1 MVPPAESFRRW
12 YLTHK
17 WTSLVC
23 TLFLLMLC
31 LTGLPLI
38 FRDELTFWLG
48 DAIEPPEH
56 VSASTPV
63 NLDALI
69 QDAKARHPQD
79 AVKFLTKDDDYPM
92 WFVSLGDNPMSRE
105 NSAICMYDQRTG
117 EFLKEYPVGHGFI
130 YVLLTLHVEMFA
142 GLWGTLFLGAMG
154 LVFVASV
161 VSGIV
166 VYGPFMRK
174 LPFGTLR
181 RARSTRLTWL
191 DLHNL
196 LGIVTVTWALVV
208 GVTGVIN
215 TLDRPLLSYW
225 QMTEIS
231 DMLTRWKDT
240 PAPAKVVPVDE
251 VIRTV
256 EAVAPDLAVRFI
268 AFPGTPFAGPH
279 HYMVFMRGQTS
290 LTERLL
296 TPMLINAGTA
306 QVSDSRHLPWYL
318 TVLLLSQPLHF
329 GDYGGTPLKVIWA
342 LLDVIT
348 IIVLLSGLYLWWQ
361 KRKSSAEDLLIQM
374 DLSAE
379 SVFSTEPSAKSR

>member
-1 MVPPAESFRRW
+1 MVLTPESFRRW

-38 FRDELTFWLG
+38 FRDELTFWMG
-48 DAIEPPEH
+48 DAIEPSEE
-56 VSASTPV
+56 VIASVPV
-63 NLDALI
+63 NVDALI
-69 QDAKARHPQD
+69 QDAKARRPQD
-79 AVKFLTKDDDYPM
+79 AVKFLTKDNDYPM
-92 WFVSLGDNPMSRE
+92 WFVSLGDTPTARE
-105 NSAICMYDQRTG
+105 NSAIYMYDQRTG
-117 EFLKEYPVGHGFI
+117 GFLKEYPVGHGLI

-161 VSGIV
+161 VSGIA

-174 LPFGTLR
+174 LSFGAIR
-181 RARSTRLTWL
+181 RTRSARLAWL

-196 LGIVTVTWALVV
+196 LGIVTVTWVLVV

-225 QMTEIS
+225 QMTEIT
-231 DMLTRWKDT
+231 DMLTPWKDQPT
-240 PAPAKVVPVDE
+240 PTTVVPVDE

-256 EAVAPDLAVRFI
+256 EAAAPDLAVRFI

-279 HYMVFMRGQTS
+279 HYMVFMRGQTP
-290 LTERLL
+290 LTGRLL
-296 TPMLINAGTA
+296 TPMLVHAETA

-318 TVLLLSQPLHF
+318 TALLLSQPLHF
-329 GDYGGTPLKVIWA
+329 GDYGGLPLQ
-342 LLDVIT
+342 LLWSVLDLIT
-348 IIVLLSGLYLWWQ
+348 IVVLISGLYLWWQ
-361 KRKSSAEDLLIQM
+361 KRKSSAEDLLMQ
-374 DLSAE
+374 
-379 SVFSTEPSAKSR
+379 TEWMTGSNYPLEPGARS

>member
-296 TPMLINAGTA
+296 TPMLVNAGTA

-379 SVFSTEPSAKSR
+379 SVFSTEPSAGSR

>member
-1 MVPPAESFRRW
+1 MGLTAESFRRW

-48 DAIEPPEH
+48 DAIEPPEY
-56 VSASTPV
+56 VSASEPV

-69 QDAKARHPQD
+69 QDAKARRPQD
-79 AVKFLTKDDDYPM
+79 AVKFLTKDDDYPL
-92 WFVSLGDNPMSRE
+92 WFISLGDTPTAQE
-105 NSAICMYDQRTG
+105 NSAIYMYDQRTG
-117 EFLKEYPVGHGFI
+117 EFLKEYPVGHGLI

-154 LVFVASV
+154 LLFVASV

-181 RARSTRLTWL
+181 RQRSSRFAWL

-196 LGIVTVTWALVV
+196 LGIVTVTWVLVV

-225 QMTEIS
+225 QITEIT
-231 DMLTRWKDT
+231 DMLMPWKDQ
-240 PAPAKVVPVDE
+240 PAPTKVVPVDE
-251 VIRTV
+251 VIRTA
-256 EAVAPDLAVRFI
+256 EAVAPELAVRFV

-279 HYMVFMRGQTS
+279 HYMVFMRGQTP
-290 LTERLL
+290 LTGRLL
-296 TPMLINAGTA
+296 TPMLIHAETT
-306 QVSDSRHLPWYL
+306 QVSDSRSLPWYL
-318 TVLLLSQPLHF
+318 MALLLSQPLHF
-329 GDYGGTPLKVIWA
+329 GDYGGMPLKVIWA
-342 LLDVIT
+342 LLDVVT

-361 KRKSSAEDLLIQM
+361 KRKSSAEDLLMQT
-374 DLSAE
+374 DWAAE
-379 SVFSTEPSAKSR
+379 SVFSSEPSADSR

>member
-1 MVPPAESFRRW
+1 M
-12 YLTHK
+12 
-17 WTSLVC
+17 
-23 TLFLLMLC
+23 
-31 LTGLPLI
+31 
-38 FRDELTFWLG
+38 
-48 DAIEPPEH
+48 
-56 VSASTPV
+56 SASAPV

-69 QDAKARHPQD
+69 QDATARRPQD

-92 WFVSLGDNPMSRE
+92 WFVSLGATPTARE
-105 NSAICMYDQRTG
+105 NSAVYMYDQRTG
-117 EFLKEYPVGHGFI
+117 EFLKEYPVGHGLI

-181 RARSTRLTWL
+181 GTRSPRLAWL

-208 GVTGVIN
+208 GMTRVIN
-215 TLDRPLLSYW
+215 TLDRPLLGYW

-231 DMLTRWKDT
+231 DMLTPWKDK
-240 PAPAKVVPVDE
+240 PAPPKVVPVDE

-256 EAVAPDLAVRFI
+256 EAVAPELAVRFI

-279 HYMVFMRGQTS
+279 HYMVFMRGQTP
-290 LTERLL
+290 LTGRLL
-296 TPMLINAGTA
+296 TPMLVHHAETA
-306 QVSDSRHLPWYL
+306 QVSDSRQLPWYL
-318 TVLLLSQPLHF
+318 TALLLSQPLHF
-329 GDYGGTPLKVIWA
+329 GDYGGLPLQLLWA
-342 LLDVIT
+342 VLDLIT
-348 IIVLLSGLYLWWQ
+348 IVVLISGLYLWWQ
-361 KRKSSAEDLLIQM
+361 KRKSSVEDLLMQAEWA
-374 DLSAE
+374 AE
-379 SVFSTEPSAKSR
+379 SDFPLESSARS

>member
-1 MVPPAESFRRW
+1 MVLTAESFRRW

-17 WTSLVC
+17 WASLIC

-48 DAIEPPEH
+48 DAIEPSEY
-56 VSASTPV
+56 VSTSAPV

-69 QDAKARHPQD
+69 QDAKARRPQD

-92 WFVSLGDNPMSRE
+92 WFVSLGDTQTARE
-105 NSAICMYDQRTG
+105 NSAIYMYDQRTG
-117 EFLKEYPVGHGFI
+117 EFLKEYPVGHGLI

-161 VSGIV
+161 ISGIV

-174 LPFGTLR
+174 LPFGAIR
-181 RARSTRLTWL
+181 RARSPRLAWL

-196 LGIVTVTWALVV
+196 LGIVTVTWVLVV

-225 QMTEIS
+225 QMTEIT
-231 DMLTRWKDT
+231 DMLTAWKDK
-240 PAPAKVVPVDE
+240 PAPTKVVPVDE

-279 HYMVFMRGQTS
+279 HYMVFMRGQTP
-290 LTERLL
+290 LTGRLL
-296 TPMLINAGTA
+296 TPMLINAETA

-329 GDYGGTPLKVIWA
+329 GDYGGLPLQLLWA
-342 LLDVIT
+342 VLDLIT
-348 IIVLLSGLYLWWQ
+348 IVVLISGLYLWWQ
-361 KRKSSAEDLLIQM
+361 KRKSSVEDLLMQTEWT
-374 DLSAE
+374 AE
-379 SVFSTEPSAKSR
+379 SDFPLEPSARS